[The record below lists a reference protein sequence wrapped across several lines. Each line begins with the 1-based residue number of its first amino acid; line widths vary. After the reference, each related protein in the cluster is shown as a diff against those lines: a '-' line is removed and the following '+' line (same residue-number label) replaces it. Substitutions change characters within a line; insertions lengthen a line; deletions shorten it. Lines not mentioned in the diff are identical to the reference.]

1 MAEEPADGST
11 IGFGEGSGEGIGRST
26 LLPLEGGGGGWLAG
40 FRIGEV
46 AGVVLCPSE
55 SPNGLWLEDGDV
67 CWGERKS
74 LGRGRN
80 NLVARTAAVSMTK
93 RGWVLNRNESSA

>member
-1 MAEEPADGST
+1 MAEETAAESA

-26 LLPLEGGGGGWLAG
+26 LSALKGGGGWLAG
-40 FRIGEV
+40 FRIGE
-46 AGVVLCPSE
+46 ADGVVLCPSE
-55 SPNGLWLEDGDV
+55 SPNGLGFEDGDV

-80 NLVARTAAVSMTK
+80 NRVARTAAVSITK